1 MSGKTAKV
9 LMSFIDQVRIAAAHD
24 TTCEL
29 DQNPV
34 QREYEVC
41 LSKLSDEERGELVR
55 IINKLSQHLD
65 AEAGPNNYRHHQP
78 NSIIGDASPVL
89 MALPES

>member
-1 MSGKTAKV
+1 MSVMTAKV

-24 TTCEL
+24 AAYEH

-41 LSKLSDEERGELVR
+41 LSTLSDQERGELVR
-55 IINKLSQHLD
+55 IINKLTQHL
-65 AEAGPNNYRHHQP
+65 EAH
-78 NSIIGDASPVL
+78 
-89 MALPES
+89 